1 MNAGSGTALDAS
13 AEHKARQV
21 EMHRHL
27 AAEYRVRYG
36 APFSACFQSF
46 WNEELLDLLPERIEA
61 PALDA
66 GCGTGILLPDLVRR
80 CDRVHGVDLSPDM
93 LRQARERA
101 PEVSEL
107 KEGDLEALPF
117 PAGFFLTV
125 VCRGSLH
132 HAASRAKAIAEV
144 HRVLAPGGLLALTEP
159 SDDFPPVRWARSL
172 LYRFSSKFDL
182 HDRAFTRREM
192 ESLLSSAGFDVIRI
206 KRFGYLSYLICGFPD
221 VLPLIRFLPF
231 KLPLT
236 RLLVRFDR
244 SVSGVPAVRDASFH
258 IMALARKPLTPAVP
272 RG

>member
-1 MNAGSGTALDAS
+1 MHADSGTAPRAPAD
-13 AEHKARQV
+13 HKARQV

-27 AAEYRVRYG
+27 AAEYKVRYG

-46 WNEELLDLLPERIEA
+46 WNDELLDLLPERIEA

-66 GCGTGILLPDLVRR
+66 GCGTGILLPDLLRR
-80 CDRVHGVDLSPDM
+80 CDRVYGVDLSPDM

-101 PEVSEL
+101 PWVSEL

-132 HAASRAKAIAEV
+132 HAASRGEAIAQV
-144 HRVLAPGGLLALTEP
+144 YRVLAPGGLLALTEP
-159 SDDFPPVRWARSL
+159 SDDFPPVRWARWV
-172 LYRFSSKFDL
+172 LYRFSSKFDP
-182 HDRAFTRREM
+182 HDRAFTRRDL
-192 ESLLSSAGFDVIRI
+192 ESLLSSAGFELIRI

-221 VLPLIRFLPF
+221 VLPLIRYLPF

-236 RLLVRFDR
+236 RLLARFDR
-244 SVSGVPAVRDASFH
+244 FVSRVPIVRMASFH
-258 IMALARKPLTPAVP
+258 IMALARKPPTPLAP
-272 RG
+272 GA